1 MSGTSL
7 DGLDIAHIKFH
18 IGSKISFEILSP
30 ETIEYSDFWRAK
42 LKYQSHKNEE
52 ELKSLDHEYA
62 ILLARE
68 IQNFFERHQIEA
80 KNIDLIAS
88 HGHTIYHQPEKGY
101 TLQIGNGP
109 EIFNRH
115 KIPLVCDFRVQDIQ
129 LGGQGA
135 PLVPIGDQLLFGN
148 YEACLNFGGFVN
160 ISFEKNGSRL
170 AMDVCPLNYVSN
182 SLSQNL
188 GLAYDEDG
196 NLARKGNIIFPLLE
210 TLNKLE
216 YYQVQGPKTLGAEW
230 VEEQINPVLEKF
242 DITIQD
248 KLRTFLE
255 HAAIQISNIIEE
267 HTISNALFTGGGV
280 YNSFL
285 IDLIR
290 SKTECQI
297 SIPEKELIEF
307 KEALIFGLLGLL
319 RLQGKTNVLASV
331 TGAKKDHSS
340 GKIYI

>member
-1 MSGTSL
+1 MYP
-7 DGLDIAHIKFH
+7 
-18 IGSKISFEILSP
+18 IL
-30 ETIEYSDFWRAK
+30 Y
-42 LKYQSHKNEE
+42 
-52 ELKSLDHEYA
+52 
-62 ILLARE
+62 
-68 IQNFFERHQIEA
+68 
-80 KNIDLIAS
+80 
-88 HGHTIYHQPEKGY
+88 
-101 TLQIGNGP
+101 
-109 EIFNRH
+109 
-115 KIPLVCDFRVQDIQ
+115 
-129 LGGQGA
+129 
-135 PLVPIGDQLLFGN
+135 
-148 YEACLNFGGFVN
+148 
-160 ISFEKNGSRL
+160 
-170 AMDVCPLNYVSN
+170 
-182 SLSQNL
+182 L

-196 NLARKGNIIFPLLE
+196 NLARKGNINFPLLE

-230 VEEQINPVLEKF
+230 VEEHINPVLEKF